1 MANGLFSSRSKTLRS
16 GLREEAQA
24 VEEQI
29 AELRAEI
36 AALAGSLAGDAR
48 KARRKAGAAAQDL
61 AGDLKE
67 RAESDL
73 HDMIAAGEDILASL
87 QDRYRQ
93 SGKEIRRSVHEHP
106 LAALGL
112 AAAAG
117 FVIAALMR
125 R

>member
-1 MANGLFSSRSKTLRS
+1 MANGLFSSRSNTLRS
-16 GLREEAQA
+16 GLKHEAEA
-24 VEEQI
+24 MEEQI

-48 KARRKAGAAAQDL
+48 KKAGAA

-73 HDMIAAGEDILASL
+73 QEMIAAGEDILASL
-87 QDRYRQ
+87 QDRYRR
-93 SGKEIRRSVHEHP
+93 SGKEIRRNVHEHP

-117 FVIAALMR
+117 FFIAALMR

>member
-16 GLREEAQA
+16 GLREEAEA
-24 VEEQI
+24 VEERI

-48 KARRKAGAAAQDL
+48 KARGKAGAAAD
-61 AGDLKE
+61 DLKE

-73 HDMIAAGEDILASL
+73 QDMIAAGEDILASL
-87 QDRYRQ
+87 QQRYRQ

>member
-1 MANGLFSSRSKTLRS
+1 MANGLFSSRSKTLRQDA
-16 GLREEAQA
+16 RT
-24 VEEQI
+24 VEDEI

-36 AALAGSLAGDAR
+36 AALAGSLTADAR
-48 KARRKAGAAAQDL
+48 KARKKAGAAAE
-61 AGDLKE
+61 DLKE
-67 RAESDL
+67 RAEGEL
-73 HDMIAAGEDILASL
+73 QDMIAAGEDILADL
-87 QDRYRQ
+87 QQRYRH
-93 SGKEIRRSVHEHP
+93 SGKEIRRTVHEHP